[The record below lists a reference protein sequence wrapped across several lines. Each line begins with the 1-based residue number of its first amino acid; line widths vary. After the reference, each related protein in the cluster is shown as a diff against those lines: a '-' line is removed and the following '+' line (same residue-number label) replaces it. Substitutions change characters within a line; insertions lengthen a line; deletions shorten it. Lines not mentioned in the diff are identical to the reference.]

1 MVVTFVTAVMPSSRV
16 SPGRSRSWS
25 TPWLTACLIAAIS
38 SAAWCG
44 VPSARAAEEKDGG
57 AAAATAEPAAAD
69 APAGNAPATHAE
81 AETVDQMKLLVRP
94 LTAEDLAEAAVAW
107 RERLKEKVGQI
118 ARLQLD
124 TKQARNDA
132 EQTPDADATQKLTKL
147 QQERTI
153 LTDLLRV
160 VVDEWER
167 KGGDP
172 AEFRLYSTAVSG
184 LEVDVEDAGA
194 AFTTVK
200 NWAISE
206 QGGIRWAWN
215 ILKFVAILMSFWI
228 LSRMLATITGHAVA
242 RIKGASSLL
251 RSFLVNFVRQAT
263 LIVGMVMALS
273 ALEINTNPLLALI
286 GGAAFV
292 IGLALQ
298 GTLANFAHGLLILAY
313 RPFDVGDVV
322 EAGGVSGIVDSM
334 NMLSTTIRTFDNKL
348 MIVPNGQIGGG
359 TITNSTASD
368 TRRVDLVFGV
378 GYGDDLD
385 KVQGILERVVKAHPQ
400 VLAEPA
406 PLIKVNTL
414 ADSAVNFV
422 VRPWTKTGDYWTVY
436 WDLTREVKKAFDA
449 AGISIPF
456 PQRDIHVH
464 HIDRPA

>member
-1 MVVTFVTAVMPSSRV
+1 MPSR
-16 SPGRSRSWS
+16 PGR
-25 TPWLTACLIAAIS
+25 P
-38 SAAWCG
+38 
-44 VPSARAAEEKDGG
+44 VPASLGRPSPRARWMLVGIV
-57 AAAATAEPAAAD
+57 AAAAWSGPAARAQEAPKEKDEAAAAAAKDAD
-69 APAGNAPATHAE
+69 APPKAAPTTHAE

-94 LTAEDLAEAAVAW
+94 MTAEELAEAAAAW
-107 RERLKEKVGQI
+107 RDRLKEKVAAI
-118 ARLQLD
+118 AQLQLD
-124 TKQARNDA
+124 TKQARADAEEKPAADA
-132 EQTPDADATQKLTKL
+132 EQAPATDTTDALTKL

-153 LTDLLRV
+153 LIDLLRV
-160 VVDEWER
+160 VVDDWEK

-200 NWAISE
+200 NWALSE

-215 ILKFVAILMSFWI
+215 ILKFVAILAAFWV
-228 LSRMLATITGHAVA
+228 LSRMLASLTGHAVA

-251 RSFLVNFVRQAT
+251 RSFLVSFVRQAT

-322 EAGGVSGIVDSM
+322 DAGGVSGIVDSM

-348 MIVPNGQIGGG
+348 MIVPNAQIGGG
-359 TITNSTASD
+359 TITNATASD

-385 KVQGILERVVKAHPQ
+385 KAQQILERVVKAHPQ

-406 PLIKVNTL
+406 PLIKVNQL

-422 VRPWTKTGDYWTVY
+422 VRPWTKTADYWTVY
-436 WDLTREVKKAFDA
+436 WDLTRSVKQAFDA
-449 AGISIPF
+449 EGISIPF
-456 PQRDIHVH
+456 PQRDIYVH
-464 HIDRPA
+464 QVERSA

>member
-1 MVVTFVTAVMPSSRV
+1 MPSR
-16 SPGRSRSWS
+16 PGRPVPASHGRSAPLATWM
-25 TPWLTACLIAAIS
+25 LVGIVAAVALS
-38 SAAWCG
+38 GPA
-44 VPSARAAEEKDGG
+44 ARAQEATKEGG
-57 AAAATAEPAAAD
+57 EAAAAAAKDAD
-69 APAGNAPATHAE
+69 APPKAAPTTHAE

-94 LTAEDLAEAAVAW
+94 LTAEELAEAAAAW
-107 RERLKEKVGQI
+107 RDRLKEKVAAI
-118 ARLQLD
+118 AQLQLD
-124 TKQARNDA
+124 TKQARADA
-132 EQTPDADATQKLTKL
+132 EQTPDPNATDALTKL

-153 LTDLLRV
+153 LIDLLRV

-200 NWAISE
+200 NWVLSE

-215 ILKFVAILMSFWI
+215 ILKFVAILVAFWI
-228 LSRMLATITGHAVA
+228 LSRMLASLTGHAVA

-251 RSFLVNFVRQAT
+251 RTFLVNFVRQAT

-322 EAGGVSGIVDSM
+322 DAGGVSGIVDSM

-359 TITNSTASD
+359 TITNATASD
-368 TRRVDLVFGV
+368 TRRVDRVFGV

-385 KVQGILERVVKAHPQ
+385 KAQRILERVVKAHPQ

-406 PLIKVNTL
+406 PLIKVNQL

-422 VRPWTKTGDYWTVY
+422 VRPWTKTADYWTVY
-436 WDLTREVKKAFDA
+436 WDLTRSVKQAFDA
-449 AGISIPF
+449 EGISIPF
-456 PQRDIHVH
+456 PQRDIYVH
-464 HIDRPA
+464 QVERPA